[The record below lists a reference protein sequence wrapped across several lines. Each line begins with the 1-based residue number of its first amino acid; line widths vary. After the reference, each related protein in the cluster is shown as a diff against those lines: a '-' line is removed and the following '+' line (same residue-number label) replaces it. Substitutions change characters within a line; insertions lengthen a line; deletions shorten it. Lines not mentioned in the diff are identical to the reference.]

1 MSHMSNA
8 VRDGSTISARVLA
21 IFFPAISYIVPSVAI
36 YRINRRLKLSERKA
50 RRQPSRPWNSGSSS
64 FILQSVSTWLIV
76 RILLYSY
83 FTCHLEEYAMAHWLG
98 MFVTL
103 ICLWVSPAIVQ
114 AQSLPLLNMGY
125 SGSGIGSD
133 LLKLIDR
140 SGLWRKHGLEVK
152 VVYLTSGTLM
162 AQTLSSGEIGIEGFD
177 TPAAINLALAG
188 TSLKIVA
195 VIINRLEPLFLVRN
209 NIQTPADLKGKKITI
224 SRFGSGSDI
233 ITRVALRYWKLDP
246 DKDVS
251 FFQSGNTPTRVAAL
265 IAGHMDG
272 GLVSSTG
279 VAKIVATGCC
289 RVLADLSEL
298 PLEYANYS
306 VVVSGSLLKNQRENV
321 RRFLQAITEGIYVFK
336 TKPDVAKGVLKE
348 SNNEAEVGPLY
359 ERLMKSF
366 LGYPVPES
374 RGIQNVLEFM
384 PTPKARGARAED
396 FMDTSLMEEI
406 KKSGFIDRLYGKG

>member
-1 MSHMSNA
+1 
-8 VRDGSTISARVLA
+8 
-21 IFFPAISYIVPSVAI
+21 
-36 YRINRRLKLSERKA
+36 
-50 RRQPSRPWNSGSSS
+50 
-64 FILQSVSTWLIV
+64 
-76 RILLYSY
+76 
-83 FTCHLEEYAMAHWLG
+83 MAHWLKL
-98 MFVTL
+98 VVAVV
-103 ICLWVSPAIVQ
+103 CLWVSPAIVHTQ
-114 AQSLPLLNMGY
+114 NLPLLNMGY
-125 SGSGIGSD
+125 SGAGIGSD
-133 LLKLIDR
+133 LLKVIDR

-152 VVYLTSGTLM
+152 VVYLSSGTLM
-162 AQTLSSGEIGIEGFD
+162 AQTLSSGDIGIEGFD

-195 VIINRLEPLFLVRN
+195 VIINRLEPLFVVRS
-209 NIQTPADLKGKKITI
+209 NIKTPADLKGKKITI

-233 ITRVALRYWKLDP
+233 ISRVALRYWKLDP

-265 IAGHMDG
+265 IAGHMDAA
-272 GLVSSTG
+272 LVSSTG
-279 VAKIVATGCC
+279 VAKILATGCC

-321 RRFLQAITEGIYVFK
+321 RRFLQAMTEGIYVFK
-336 TKPDVAKGVLKE
+336 TKPDVAKAVLKE
-348 SNNEAEVGPLY
+348 SNNEAEVGSLY

-366 LGYPVPES
+366 REYPLPEP
-374 RGIQNVLEFM
+374 RGIQNVIEFM

-406 KKSGFIDRLYGKG
+406 KKSGFMDKLYGGKG